1 MYRSSSAP
9 EHSDIKYPVLNFGVT
24 LGDLESPSSEF
35 SSGPEAFQTAGSNV
49 RLIRKFKVEKR
60 RCGPNRRRT
69 SNSGS
74 SSAPATTCPAASS
87 AQETTAARK
96 WIPFAFRRR
105 QRRRRRDPRG
115 EGQSNSIEGQ
125 VQGHVGEHVGDD
137 LEMTLSVDQRRCL
150 DVDLLRN
157 DTASSTT
164 VGR

>member
-9 EHSDIKYPVLNFGVT
+9 GHGDINYPVLNFGVT

-49 RLIRKFKVEKR
+49 RLIRKSKVEKR

-96 WIPFAFRRR
+96 WIPFTFRRR
-105 QRRRRRDPRG
+105 QRRRRRDTPG
-115 EGQSNSIEGQ
+115 DGQSNSIEGQ
-125 VQGHVGEHVGDD
+125 VQGHVGDD

-157 DTASSTT
+157 DTATSTA